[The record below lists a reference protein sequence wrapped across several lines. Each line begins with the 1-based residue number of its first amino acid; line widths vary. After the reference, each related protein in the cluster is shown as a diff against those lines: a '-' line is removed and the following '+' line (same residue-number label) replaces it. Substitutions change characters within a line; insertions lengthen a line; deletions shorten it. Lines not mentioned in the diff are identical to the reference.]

1 MKNVNELIT
10 DLRNTPV
17 PKGLAKSLID
27 VLGMPQ
33 QWNENKHV
41 TFSYPRIEDEIF

>member
-1 MKNVNELIT
+1 MCKERINPMKNVNELIT

-27 VLGMPQ
+27 VLSMP
-33 QWNENKHV
+33 
-41 TFSYPRIEDEIF
+41 